1 MGSLVQSPEVAD
13 ALVSGIQAS
22 VTPTGSGGGIGSF
35 LAKLL
40 PAANTELE
48 NYAKENKAHNLALGQ
63 NDKLNGV
70 VREAGLLNRKD
81 YAQGRE
87 YQGVVNGQIILAKDF
102 QDYMDSLDPA
112 DFDPDEVYKRGQEFT
127 AQTIEVIN
135 SSKLD
140 PELKAQLYNSNIKEN
155 ATYMVGIDKK
165 VAKFKDDAAQ
175 QTRVNELAALTLK
188 LKNTDQTP
196 AEVVVGI
203 EAFIDRRDTSL
214 QLSNPEMSAEQRRE
228 SIFKDLDVG
237 FTHLLD
243 SIHIDG
249 LDTDA
254 PTFEH
259 ISALSDY
266 LVEIGAVD
274 LANKVQTKSNEV
286 YTDIREQNVARKEFK
301 FSVTKDKWEADPT
314 LATEEG
320 VKRIMG
326 ELSADNS
333 IPLADRLGLA
343 AKYHNIYMSAQ
354 EKLLKA
360 EVVLN
365 PLQHSITSYYAM
377 GKSEGDL
384 VEDVAALILPQY
396 PDNPAEGG
404 LALMNYGMDVK
415 GEYSPLMVKK
425 GAETFF
431 RSLESYVRKTDAE
444 VANDP
449 YSQDRNEVFGKAMQ
463 MYQKYQRTSPEK
475 ARDLLSGVPENQIDA
490 YAMVFERGGTLEDVR
505 EALTSVVPV
514 KMRMESI
521 SNAINDKTAIAKELA
536 LDAEFTSKHG
546 GRFTKSM
553 SDGVNDKYVYAY
565 QAALTSDQAY
575 YADTESA
582 SSIKSMAAKRARYGA
597 DVKSPAGYNAA
608 IFTIPAAKQMATWTS
623 EDGVPIGRV
632 GQDFVGLALD
642 DMREVVA
649 REHKTSPSNI
659 IPTSDKGGNTI
670 NFQVWE
676 SGGWNGKGEPTLKDT
691 ATYSMARVKTVAQRI
706 YKTANERKESQ
717 AGLDH
722 ISSNT
727 PLGQLTVSDFN
738 TGAISTVQ
746 VPADYAN
753 ALGGNIPLGKDWLVH
768 MQYVEDFVVNGTAT
782 RDANST
788 KPSYVYGH
796 GMTTKTIA
804 KLGMTQEVQAAK
816 GNAQKMIQVQ
826 GKFMRKYYAGLPD
839 AAKAVGVPMP
849 TTGVY
854 PSSMKA
860 PLMLVLD
867 EMWHNGSIYNTKN
880 PSRSMHAAM
889 NAKSHAAGEAILKRL
904 NTYNRSA
911 KKDTKRNR
919 FMRNALKQHY
929 KNRGLI

>member
-35 LAKLL
+35 LSKLL
-40 PAANTELE
+40 PAANAELE

-63 NDKLNGV
+63 NDKLNGM

-81 YAQGRE
+81 YAQGRA

-102 QDYMDSLDPA
+102 TAYMNNLKA
-112 DFDPDEVYKRGQEFT
+112 EEFDPDEVYKRGQEFT

-165 VAKFKDDAAQ
+165 VAKFKDDAEQ
-175 QTRVNELAALTLK
+175 QTRVNEVAALTLK
-188 LKNTDQTP
+188 LKSTDQTA
-196 AEVVVGI
+196 AEVAVGI
-203 EAFIDRRDTSL
+203 EAFIERRDTSL
-214 QLSNPEMSAEQRRE
+214 QLSYPEMTAEQRRE
-228 SIFKDLDVG
+228 NIFKDLDVG
-237 FTHLLD
+237 FTNLLD
-243 SIHIDG
+243 SINIDG

-259 ISALSDY
+259 ISALTDH
-266 LVEIGAVD
+266 LVELGAVD

-286 YTDIREQNVARKEFK
+286 YTAIREQNVASKEFK

-314 LATEEG
+314 LATAED
-320 VKRIMG
+320 VKRIMI
-326 ELSADNS
+326 ELSKDSS

-360 EVVLN
+360 KVVLN
-365 PLQHSITSYYAM
+365 PMQHSITSYYAM
-377 GKSEGDL
+377 GKTERDL
-384 VEDVAALILPQY
+384 VEDVAALILPQH

-449 YSQDRNEVFGKAMQ
+449 YSQDRNEVFGTAMQ

-490 YAMVFERGGTLEDVR
+490 YATVFEKGGTLEDVR
-505 EALTSVVPV
+505 ALLTSVVPV

-521 SNAINDKTAIAKELA
+521 ATAIGDKTAIAKELA

-553 SDGVNDKYVYAY
+553 SDGVNDKFVYAY
-565 QAALTSDQAY
+565 QAALTADQAY

-582 SSIKSMAAKRARYGA
+582 SSIKAMAAKRARYGA
-597 DVKSPAGYNAA
+597 DVTSPAGYNTA

-623 EDGVPIGRV
+623 DNGVV
-632 GQDFVGLALD
+632 MGQEFVGLALD

-649 REHKTSPSNI
+649 KERKTSPSNI
-659 IPTSDKGGNTI
+659 VITSDKGGNTI

-691 ATYSMARVKTVAQRI
+691 AAYSMARVKTVAQRI

-727 PLGQLTVSDFN
+727 PVGQLTVQDAR
-738 TGAISTVQ
+738 TKQVSTVQ

-768 MQYVEDFVVNGTAT
+768 MQYMESFTANRLQT
-782 RDANST
+782 KDANS
-788 KPSYVYGH
+788 KRISYVYGQ
-796 GMTTKTIA
+796 GMTEDTLTRMGMLGEA
-804 KLGMTQEVQAAK
+804 KAAV
-816 GNAQKMIQVQ
+816 GNPQKMIQVQ
-826 GKFMRKYYAGLPD
+826 GKFMRKYYKDLPA

-867 EMWHNGSIYNTKN
+867 EMWHSGSIYNTKN

-889 NAKSHAAGEAILKRL
+889 NAKSHAAGEAILKKL

-911 KKDTKRNR
+911 KKDTKRNK

>member
-1 MGSLVQSPEVAD
+1 MGTLVQAPERASVE
-13 ALVSGIQAS
+13 VSGLQAIAS
-22 VTPTGSGGGIGSF
+22 PTGKGGGLGTF
-35 LAKLL
+35 LSGIL
-40 PAANTELE
+40 PAVNKEIDD
-48 NYAKENKAHNLALGQ
+48 YQKENRIHNLALGQ
-63 NDKLNGV
+63 NDKLNGM

-81 YAQGRE
+81 YSQGRE
-87 YQGVVNGQIILAKDF
+87 YQSVVNGQIMLAKDF
-102 QDYMDSLDPA
+102 QGYMDSLDP
-112 DFDPDEVYKRGQEFT
+112 DEFDPDEVYKKGQEFT
-127 AQTIEVIN
+127 AQTIETIN

-140 PELKAQLYNSNIKEN
+140 PDLKAKLYESNMKEN
-155 ATYMVGIDKK
+155 ASYMVGIDKK

-188 LKNTDQTP
+188 LKNTDQTA

-203 EAFIDRRDTSL
+203 EAFIERRDTSL
-214 QLSNPEMSAEQRRE
+214 QLSNPELTAEKRRE
-228 SIFKDLDVG
+228 SIFKDLDIG
-237 FTHLLD
+237 FTNLLD
-243 SIHIDG
+243 SIQIDG

-259 ISALSDY
+259 ITALADH
-266 LVEIGAVD
+266 LVEIGATD

-286 YTDIREQNVARKEFK
+286 YTDIREQNVARKEFTY
-301 FSVTKDKWEADPT
+301 SVTKDKWDADPA
-314 LATEEG
+314 LATEEN

-326 ELSADNS
+326 ELSVDSS

-396 PDNPAEGG
+396 PDNPADGG

-449 YSQDRNEVFGKAMQ
+449 YSQDRNEVFGKVMQ

-490 YAMVFERGGTLEDVR
+490 YATVFEKGGSLEDVR
-505 EALTSVVPV
+505 ALLTSVVPV

-521 SNAINDKTAIAKELA
+521 SSAIGDKTAIAKELA
-536 LDAEFTSKHG
+536 LDAEFTSKYG

-553 SDGVNDKYVYAY
+553 SDGVNDKFVYAY
-565 QAALTSDQAY
+565 QAALTADQAY

-582 SSIKSMAAKRARYGA
+582 SSIKAMAAKRARYGA
-597 DVKSPAGYNAA
+597 DVKSPAGYNTA
-608 IFTIPAAKQMATWTS
+608 IFTIPAAKQMAKWTS
-623 EDGVPIGRV
+623 DNGVVMGSE
-632 GQDFVGLALD
+632 FVGLALD

-649 REHKTSPSNI
+649 RERKTSPSNI
-659 IPTSDKGGNTI
+659 IITSDKGGNTI

-676 SGGWNGKGEPTLKDT
+676 SGGWVGKGEPTLKDT

-727 PLGQLTVSDFN
+727 PVGQLTVQDAR
-738 TGAISTVQ
+738 TKQISTVQ

-768 MQYVEDFVVNGTAT
+768 MQYMEDFTANRLQT
-782 RDANST
+782 KDANTGRISH
-788 KPSYVYGH
+788 VYGQ
-796 GMTTKTIA
+796 GMTENTLQRMGLLGEA
-804 KLGMTQEVQAAK
+804 KAAV
-816 GNAQKMIQVQ
+816 GNPQKMIQVQ
-826 GKFMRKYYAGLPD
+826 GKFMRKYYKDLPA
-839 AAKAVGVPMP
+839 AAKAVDVPMP

-854 PSSMKA
+854 PSNMKA

-867 EMWHNGSIYNTKN
+867 EMWHSGSIYNTKN
-880 PSRSMHAAM
+880 PTRSMHAAM
-889 NAKSHAAGEAILKRL
+889 NAKSYAAGEAILKRL
-904 NTYNRSA
+904 NTYNRSS
-911 KKDTKRNR
+911 KKDTKRNK

>member
-1 MGSLVQSPEVAD
+1 MGTLVQAPERASVE
-13 ALVSGIQAS
+13 VSGLQAIAS
-22 VTPTGSGGGIGSF
+22 PTGKGGGLGTF
-35 LAKLL
+35 LSGIL
-40 PAANTELE
+40 PAVNREID
-48 NYAKENKAHNLALGQ
+48 NYQKENKAHNLALGQ
-63 NDKLNGV
+63 NDKLNGM
-70 VREAGLLNRKD
+70 VREAGLLNRRD
-81 YAQGRE
+81 YSQGRE
-87 YQGVVNGQIILAKDF
+87 YQSVVNGQIMLAKDF
-102 QDYMDSLDPA
+102 QGYMDSLDP
-112 DFDPDEVYKRGQEFT
+112 DEFDPDEVYKKGQEFT
-127 AQTIEVIN
+127 AQTIETIN

-140 PELKAQLYNSNIKEN
+140 PELKTQLYASNMKEN
-155 ATYMVGIDKK
+155 ASYMVGIDKK

-188 LKNTDQTP
+188 LKNTDQTA

-203 EAFIDRRDTSL
+203 EAFIERRDTSL

-228 SIFKDLDVG
+228 SIFKDLDIG
-237 FTHLLD
+237 FTNLLD

-249 LDTDA
+249 LDSDA

-259 ISALSDY
+259 ITALSDH
-266 LVEIGAVD
+266 LLEIGAVD

-286 YTDIREQNVARKEFK
+286 YTDIREQNVARKEFT
-301 FSVTKDKWEADPT
+301 FSVTKDKWEADPA
-314 LATEEG
+314 LATEED

-326 ELSADNS
+326 ELSADSS

-343 AKYHNIYMSAQ
+343 AKYHNIYMNAQ

-360 EVVLN
+360 EVALN

-377 GKSEGDL
+377 GKSESEL
-384 VEDVAALILPQY
+384 VEDVAALVLPQY
-396 PDNPAEGG
+396 ANSPAEGG

-431 RSLESYVRKTDAE
+431 RSLESYVRKSDAE

-449 YSQDRNEVFGKAMQ
+449 YSQDRNAVFGKAMQ

-505 EALTSVVPV
+505 KALTSVVPV

-521 SNAINDKTAIAKELA
+521 SNAINDTTAIAKELA
-536 LDAEFTSKHG
+536 LDAEFTSKYG

-553 SDGVNDKYVYAY
+553 SDGVNDKFIFAY
-565 QAALTSDQAY
+565 QAALTADQAY

-582 SSIKSMAAKRARYGA
+582 SSIKAMAAKRARYGA
-597 DVKSPAGYNAA
+597 DVKSPAGYNTA
-608 IFTIPAAKQMATWTS
+608 IFTIPAAKQMAKWTS
-623 EDGVPIGRV
+623 ENGVV
-632 GQDFVGLALD
+632 MGQEFVGLALD

-649 REHKTSPSNI
+649 RERKTSPSNI
-659 IPTSDKGGNTI
+659 VITSDKNGSTI

-727 PLGQLTVSDFN
+727 PVGQLTVSDFK

-768 MQYVEDFVVNGTAT
+768 MQYMEDFVGGGSTA
-782 RDANST
+782 RDANTGKKST
-788 KPSYVYGH
+788 IYGH
-796 GMTTKTIA
+796 GMTGATIE
-804 KLGMTQEVQAAK
+804 KFGMQREVAAAL

-826 GKFMRKYYAGLPD
+826 GKFMRKYYESLPS
-839 AAKAVGVPMP
+839 AVKSVGVPMP
-849 TTGVY
+849 STGVY
-854 PSSMKA
+854 PSNMKA

-867 EMWHNGSIYNTKN
+867 EMWHNGSIYNTQN

-889 NAKSHAAGEAILKRL
+889 NAKSYAAGEAILKRL
-904 NTYNRSA
+904 NTYNRSS
-911 KKDTKRNR
+911 KKDTKRNK

>member
-1 MGSLVQSPEVAD
+1 MGTLVQAPERASVE
-13 ALVSGIQAS
+13 VSGLQAIAS
-22 VTPTGSGGGIGSF
+22 PTGKGGGLGTF
-35 LAKLL
+35 LSGIL
-40 PAANTELE
+40 PAINQEID
-48 NYAKENKAHNLALGQ
+48 NYQKENKAHNLALGQ
-63 NDKLNGV
+63 NDKLNGM

-81 YAQGRE
+81 YSQGRE
-87 YQGVVNGQIILAKDF
+87 YQGVINGQIMLAKDF
-102 QDYMDSLDPA
+102 QGYMDSLDP
-112 DFDPDEVYKRGQEFT
+112 DEFDPDEVYKKGQEFT
-127 AQTIEVIN
+127 AQTIETIN

-140 PELKAQLYNSNIKEN
+140 PELKAQLYESNMKEN
-155 ATYMVGIDKK
+155 ASYMVGIDKK

-188 LKNTDQTP
+188 LKNTDQTA

-203 EAFIDRRDTSL
+203 EAFIERRDTSL

-228 SIFKDLDVG
+228 SIFKDLDIG
-237 FTHLLD
+237 FTNLLD
-243 SIHIDG
+243 SVHIDG

-259 ISALSDY
+259 ISALADH

-286 YTDIREQNVARKEFK
+286 YTDIREQNVARKEFT
-301 FSVTKDKWEADPT
+301 FSVTKDKWDADPA
-314 LATEEG
+314 LATEED

-326 ELSADNS
+326 ELSVDSS

-343 AKYHNIYMSAQ
+343 AKYHNIYMNAQ

-365 PLQHSITSYYAM
+365 PLQHSITSYFAM

-396 PDNPAEGG
+396 ANSPAEGG

-431 RSLESYVRKTDAE
+431 RSLESYVRKTNAE

-490 YAMVFERGGTLEDVR
+490 YAMVFEKGGTLEDVR

-521 SNAINDKTAIAKELA
+521 ANAINDKTAIAKELA

-553 SDGVNDKYVYAY
+553 SDGVNAKFVYAY
-565 QAALTSDQAY
+565 QAALTADQAY

-582 SSIKSMAAKRARYGA
+582 SSIKAMAAKRARYGA
-597 DVKSPAGYNAA
+597 DVKSPAGYNTA

-623 EDGVPIGRV
+623 DNGVV
-632 GQDFVGLALD
+632 MGQEFVGLALD

-649 REHKTSPSNI
+649 KERKTSPSNI
-659 IPTSDKGGNTI
+659 VITSDKNGSTI

-727 PLGQLTVSDFN
+727 PVGQLTVQDAR
-738 TGAISTVQ
+738 TKQISTVQ

-768 MQYVEDFVVNGTAT
+768 MQYMESFTAQRLQT
-782 RDANST
+782 RDANS
-788 KPSYVYGH
+788 KRISYVYGQ
-796 GMTTKTIA
+796 GMTEDTLTRMGMLGEA
-804 KLGMTQEVQAAK
+804 KAAV
-816 GNAQKMIQVQ
+816 GNPQKMIQVQ
-826 GKFMRKYYAGLPD
+826 GKFMRKYYKDLPA
-839 AAKAVGVPMP
+839 AAKSVGVPMP

-854 PSSMKA
+854 PSNMKA

-867 EMWHNGSIYNTKN
+867 EMWHNGSIYNPKN

-889 NAKSHAAGEAILKRL
+889 NAKSYAAGEAILKRL
-904 NTYNRSA
+904 NTYNRSS

>member
-1 MGSLVQSPEVAD
+1 M
-13 ALVSGIQAS
+13 
-22 VTPTGSGGGIGSF
+22 
-35 LAKLL
+35 
-40 PAANTELE
+40 
-48 NYAKENKAHNLALGQ
+48 
-63 NDKLNGV
+63 
-70 VREAGLLNRKD
+70 
-81 YAQGRE
+81 
-87 YQGVVNGQIILAKDF
+87 
-102 QDYMDSLDPA
+102 
-112 DFDPDEVYKRGQEFT
+112 
-127 AQTIEVIN
+127 
-135 SSKLD
+135 
-140 PELKAQLYNSNIKEN
+140 
-155 ATYMVGIDKK
+155 
-165 VAKFKDDAAQ
+165 
-175 QTRVNELAALTLK
+175 
-188 LKNTDQTP
+188 
-196 AEVVVGI
+196 
-203 EAFIDRRDTSL
+203 
-214 QLSNPEMSAEQRRE
+214 
-228 SIFKDLDVG
+228 
-237 FTHLLD
+237 
-243 SIHIDG
+243 
-249 LDTDA
+249 
-254 PTFEH
+254 
-259 ISALSDY
+259 
-266 LVEIGAVD
+266 D

-286 YTDIREQNVARKEFK
+286 YTDIREQNVARKEFT
-301 FSVTKDKWEADPT
+301 FSVTKDKWDADPA
-314 LATEEG
+314 LATEED

-326 ELSADNS
+326 ELSADSS

-343 AKYHNIYMSAQ
+343 AKYHNIYMNAQ

-365 PLQHSITSYYAM
+365 PLQHSITSYYAL

-396 PDNPAEGG
+396 ANSPAEGG

-431 RSLESYVRKTDAE
+431 RSLESYVRKSDAE

-449 YSQDRNEVFGKAMQ
+449 YTQDRNEVFGKAMQ

-490 YAMVFERGGTLEDVR
+490 YATVFEKGGTLEDVR
-505 EALTSVVPV
+505 ALLTSVVPV

-521 SNAINDKTAIAKELA
+521 SSAIKDTTAIAKELA

-553 SDGVNDKYVYAY
+553 SDGVNGKFVYAY
-565 QAALTSDQAY
+565 QAALTADQAY

-582 SSIKSMAAKRARYGA
+582 SSIKAMAAKRARYGA
-597 DVKSPAGYNAA
+597 DVKSPAGYNTA

-623 EDGVPIGRV
+623 EEGVPIGRV

-659 IPTSDKGGNTI
+659 VITSDKNGSTI

-691 ATYSMARVKTVAQRI
+691 ATYTMARVKTVAQRI

-727 PLGQLTVSDFN
+727 PVGQLTVQDAR
-738 TGAISTVQ
+738 TGQISTVQ

-768 MQYVEDFVVNGTAT
+768 MQYMESFTANRLQT
-782 RDANST
+782 KDANTGRISH
-788 KPSYVYGH
+788 VYGQ
-796 GMTTKTIA
+796 GMTENTLERMGLLGEA
-804 KLGMTQEVQAAK
+804 KAAV
-816 GNAQKMIQVQ
+816 GNPQRMIQVQ
-826 GKFMRKYYAGLPD
+826 GKFMRKYYKDLPN

-849 TTGVY
+849 STGVY
-854 PSSMKA
+854 PSNMKA

-867 EMWHNGSIYNTKN
+867 EMWHSGSIYNTKN

-889 NAKSHAAGEAILKRL
+889 NAKSYAAGEAILKRL
-904 NTYNRSA
+904 STYNRSS

>member
-1 MGSLVQSPEVAD
+1 MGTLVQAPERASVE
-13 ALVSGIQAS
+13 VSGLQAIAS
-22 VTPTGSGGGIGSF
+22 PTGKGGGLGTF
-35 LAKLL
+35 LSGIL
-40 PAANTELE
+40 PAVNQEID
-48 NYAKENKAHNLALGQ
+48 NYQKENKAHNLALGQ
-63 NDKLNGV
+63 NDKLNGM
-70 VREAGLLNRKD
+70 VREAGLLNRRD
-81 YAQGRE
+81 YSQGRE
-87 YQGVVNGQIILAKDF
+87 YQSVVNGQIMLAKDF
-102 QDYMDSLDPA
+102 QGYMDSLDP
-112 DFDPDEVYKRGQEFT
+112 DEFDPDEVYKKGQEFT
-127 AQTIEVIN
+127 AQTIETIN

-140 PELKAQLYNSNIKEN
+140 PELKAQLYESNMKEN
-155 ATYMVGIDKK
+155 ASYMVGIDKK

-188 LKNTDQTP
+188 LKNTDQTA

-203 EAFIDRRDTSL
+203 EAFIERRDTSL
-214 QLSNPEMSAEQRRE
+214 QLSNPELTAEQRRD
-228 SIFKDLDVG
+228 SIFKDLDIG
-237 FTHLLD
+237 FTNLLD
-243 SIHIDG
+243 SVHIDG

-259 ISALSDY
+259 ISALADH

-286 YTDIREQNVARKEFK
+286 YTDIREQNVARKEFT
-301 FSVTKDKWEADPT
+301 FSVTKDKWDADPA
-314 LATEEG
+314 LATEED

-326 ELSADNS
+326 ELSVDSS

-365 PLQHSITSYYAM
+365 PLQHSITSYYAL

-475 ARDLLSGVPENQIDA
+475 ARDLLSGVPEHQIDA
-490 YAMVFERGGTLEDVR
+490 YAMVFEKGGTLEDVR

-553 SDGVNDKYVYAY
+553 SDGVNDKFVYAY
-565 QAALTSDQAY
+565 QAALTADQAY

-582 SSIKSMAAKRARYGA
+582 SSIKAMAAKRARYGA
-597 DVKSPAGYNAA
+597 DVKSPAGYNTA

-623 EDGVPIGRV
+623 DNGVVMGSE
-632 GQDFVGLALD
+632 FVGLALD

-649 REHKTSPSNI
+649 RERKTSPSNI
-659 IPTSDKGGNTI
+659 VITSDKGGNTI

-727 PLGQLTVSDFN
+727 PVGQLTVSDFK

-768 MQYVEDFVVNGTAT
+768 MQYMENFVGGGSTAK
-782 RDANST
+782 DANTGKKST
-788 KPSYVYGH
+788 IYGH
-796 GMTTKTIA
+796 GMTAPTIA
-804 KLGMTQEVQAAK
+804 KFGMQNEVDAAR

-826 GKFMRKYYAGLPD
+826 GKFMRKYYKELPS
-839 AAKAVGVPMP
+839 AVKSVGVPMP
-849 TTGVY
+849 STGVY
-854 PSSMKA
+854 PSNMKA

-867 EMWHNGSIYNTKN
+867 EMWHNGSIYNPQN

-889 NAKSHAAGEAILKRL
+889 TAKSYSDGLAILKRL
-904 NTYNRSA
+904 NTYNRSS
-911 KKDTKRNR
+911 KKDTKRNK
-919 FMRNALKQHY
+919 FMRNGLQQHY